1 MQLINTNRV
10 KSAKFQLSQHR
21 VQGERS
27 SLSILQVAHLMDVVK
42 NEGVTKNQKFR
53 NRSELVYIIQN

>member
-10 KSAKFQLSQHR
+10 KSAKFKLSQHR

-27 SLSILQVAHLMDVVK
+27 SLSILQVARLMDVVK
-42 NEGVTKNQKFR
+42 NGGEMNQVPNGSVFFSW
-53 NRSELVYIIQN
+53 N

>member
-42 NEGVTKNQKFR
+42 NEGEMNHMSNGSVFFSWN
-53 NRSELVYIIQN
+53 

>member
-10 KSAKFQLSQHR
+10 KSAKFKLSQHR

-42 NEGVTKNQKFR
+42 NGGEMNQ
-53 NRSELVYIIQN
+53 LVNESVFFSWN

>member
-10 KSAKFQLSQHR
+10 KSAKFKLSQHR

-27 SLSILQVAHLMDVVK
+27 SLSILQVARLMDVVK
-42 NEGVTKNQKFR
+42 NGGDMNQVPSQSVFFSW
-53 NRSELVYIIQN
+53 N

>member
-10 KSAKFQLSQHR
+10 KSAKFKLSQHR

-27 SLSILQVAHLMDVVK
+27 SLTILQVAHLMDVVK
-42 NEGVTKNQKFR
+42 NGEDFNETPSQSVFFSWN
-53 NRSELVYIIQN
+53 

>member
-21 VQGERS
+21 VQGQRS

-42 NEGVTKNQKFR
+42 NGGEMDQTSNGSVFFSWN
-53 NRSELVYIIQN
+53 

>member
-21 VQGERS
+21 VQGQRS

-42 NEGVTKNQKFR
+42 HGEEMSQTSNGSVFFSWN
-53 NRSELVYIIQN
+53 

>member
-42 NEGVTKNQKFR
+42 NEGEMNQTSDGSVFFSW
-53 NRSELVYIIQN
+53 N

>member
-10 KSAKFQLSQHR
+10 KSAKFKLSQHR

-27 SLSILQVAHLMDVVK
+27 SLSILQVAHLMDVVR
-42 NEGVTKNQKFR
+42 NEAELNQTPNASVFFSY
-53 NRSELVYIIQN
+53 N

>member
-10 KSAKFQLSQHR
+10 KSAKFKLSQHR

-27 SLSILQVAHLMDVVK
+27 SLSILQVARLMDLVK
-42 NEGVTKNQKFR
+42 NGGEANQATNGSVFFSW
-53 NRSELVYIIQN
+53 N

>member
-10 KSAKFQLSQHR
+10 KSAKFKLSQHR

-42 NEGVTKNQKFR
+42 NGGESN
-53 NRSELVYIIQN
+53 ELSGQSVFFSWN

>member
-10 KSAKFQLSQHR
+10 KSAKFKLSQHR

-27 SLSILQVAHLMDVVK
+27 SLSILQVAHLMDVLK
-42 NEGVTKNQKFR
+42 DQEDLNQAPNASVFFSY
-53 NRSELVYIIQN
+53 N

>member
-21 VQGERS
+21 IQGERS
-27 SLSILQVAHLMDVVK
+27 SLSILQVARLMDVVK
-42 NEGVTKNQKFR
+42 NGGDMGEAPNQSVFFSW
-53 NRSELVYIIQN
+53 N

>member
-10 KSAKFQLSQHR
+10 KSAKFKLSQHR

-27 SLSILQVAHLMDVVK
+27 SLSILQVARLMDVVK
-42 NEGVTKNQKFR
+42 NGGEMNQEANASVFFSW
-53 NRSELVYIIQN
+53 N

>member
-10 KSAKFQLSQHR
+10 KSAKFKLSQHR

-27 SLSILQVAHLMDVVK
+27 SLSILQVARLMDVVK
-42 NEGVTKNQKFR
+42 NGGEMSQVPNGSVFFSWN
-53 NRSELVYIIQN
+53 

>member
-10 KSAKFQLSQHR
+10 KSAKFKLSQHR

-42 NEGVTKNQKFR
+42 NGGESNEVSGQSVFFSWN
-53 NRSELVYIIQN
+53 